1 MKELFTKN
9 FWKDVKT
16 TYEEAQKEAPV
27 VEVKPVE
34 EKKEADCQS
43 ANALPTPA
51 PAGCQPA
58 PPGTTE

>member
-16 TYEEAQKEAPV
+16 TYEEAQKDPPAPAL
-27 VEVKPVE
+27 

-43 ANALPTPA
+43 ANALPTLA